1 MYQASDPLGHR
12 GPVTCNNFILW
23 SLDPSGGDTWV
34 ERKAVWELADG
45 TTTWGEVG
53 DLPGTGGTC

>member
-1 MYQASDPLGHR
+1 MYQASDPLGQL
-12 GPVTCNNFILW
+12 PATTW